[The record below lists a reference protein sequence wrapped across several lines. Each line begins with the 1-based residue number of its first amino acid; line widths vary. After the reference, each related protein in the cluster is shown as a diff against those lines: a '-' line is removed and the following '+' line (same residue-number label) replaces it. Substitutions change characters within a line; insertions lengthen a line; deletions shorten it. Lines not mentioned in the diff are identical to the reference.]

1 MSLPTG
7 QASAIKAQ
15 ILVNL
20 NALATAG
27 ILGAVIEQDITADV
41 MKLNFSGFPC
51 AVLGSSSLQAAWE
64 YQQANK
70 RTYQYDLLIVQ
81 LVDNL
86 PSPTYMED
94 LRDAIATQFDN
105 NVTLNGTAVLGVQAV
120 FSPKIQTS
128 EQGKK
133 YVTFFVTLKCIT
145 LANLTYSF

>member
-1 MSLPTG
+1 MPIPTG
-7 QASAIKAQ
+7 PANLIKAQ

-20 NALATAG
+20 NALVTSG
-27 ILGAVIEQDITADV
+27 VLGSVIEQDVTANV
-41 MKLNFSGFPC
+41 LKLTFPSFPC
-51 AVLGSSSLQAAWE
+51 AVLGSSSQQSVWE

-70 RTYQYDLLIVQ
+70 RTYQFDLLIVQ

-86 PSPTYMED
+86 PNPSYMED
-94 LRDAIATQFDN
+94 LRDAISTQFDN

-120 FSPKIQTS
+120 FSPKIQTT